1 MELNARHQDSN
12 KIIKA
17 FCVVGIN
24 ESKPTYYKEPEAQM
38 FIHNIDM
45 IEKEIPIKT
54 DQIEKENEKWYIS
67 VYIHIHPYI

>member
-1 MELNARHQDSN
+1 MELNARHHDSN

-24 ESKPTYYKEPEAQM
+24 EAKPTYYKEPEAQM

-54 DQIEKENEKWYIS
+54 DRIEKDNEKWYI
-67 VYIHIHPYI
+67 